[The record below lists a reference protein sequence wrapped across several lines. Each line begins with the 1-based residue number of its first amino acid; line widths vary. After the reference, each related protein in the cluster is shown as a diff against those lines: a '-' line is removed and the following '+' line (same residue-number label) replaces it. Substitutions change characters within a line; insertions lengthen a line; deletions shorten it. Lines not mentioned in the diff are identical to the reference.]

1 MITYRRFGK
10 ATRRIILNGFG
21 RGGDKQNKDKVSVI
35 TKETVGMTLLLFSA
49 LVLLITITR
58 SLMLG
63 EVGVAITAFFLG
75 VFGYLTYPLLVLAV
89 YFSLTLVT
97 GKKLIR
103 GKWIGLCSALLAAV
117 FLIVHL
123 ATSTHIVGEEGY
135 GAYLGGCW
143 TAGAGGVATATGGGV
158 IFGLIVYPVRTVLS
172 DAGAYVVFS
181 FLIVLVSFFILRA
194 CGVIGR
200 VFRKKSGLSKE
211 IAASDENE
219 SRAYPAA
226 VSFDELTP
234 APRPTAQYP
243 YANAVDE
250 RANLSRAYARED
262 HTEGRFSRNPYSAP
276 SFEQSQAPK
285 TERGQAYDGR
295 SILFADPATSY
306 KNNLIYDRDSY
317 FNSRGRRISV
327 DQSDNAP
334 VPTQTAQSQS
344 AGTSSYV
351 NDYTRQAETPRPA
364 MPKKVTE
371 EKPFVSGGYTY
382 PLRSDADDLNY
393 PQKPSYK
400 APTPEPQEEHDYYA
414 KDVPFTP
421 AEEEFS
427 SAPNIDDF
435 KLPESPKHPDTELRF
450 GDTPI
455 YPEPKKP
462 LSESAQKEA
471 NFRSLFSRSAR
482 SETPQETPVEP
493 MRETLRDSFREESV
507 REQFTEEPARENLRE
522 PFAEE
527 PEEEPPVRDTGR
539 DMFAQEEQEEP
550 PRRKEI
556 SRRVNPLSLSDDE
569 EEDEEDAGESRVFDS
584 PIGRERSAADLF
596 DDDEND
602 ENDENDEDEDDAPV
616 ERFESSRSFDRL
628 SGRSSSR
635 ESVSRASAFTQP
647 EPEPAPAPVRH
658 VYREYVHP
666 PVDLF
671 RAYDD
676 SITITQEEI
685 EKNSAI
691 IVETLAGFRVDAEVV
706 KVTCGSAVTR
716 YDIDIPRNISVPSV
730 VKRDKEIA
738 MRLHARDGVN
748 VYANWEHG
756 TISIEVPNSKRA
768 TVGMRSLML
777 SDSFVNAKPNSLMF
791 AIGKDVEGRNLCG
804 DIEKMTHVLIAGS
817 TGSGKSVCLHAML
830 ISMISKYSP
839 EELRLILIDPKKVEF
854 AIYEGIPHLMI
865 NEIITDAQKVV
876 AALNWS
882 IKEMERRYEL
892 FEQKTRSGVAV
903 RKIDEYN
910 AKRTDEER
918 LPKIVIVIDE
928 LADLMA
934 VAKKDIEERINRL
947 AAKARAAGIHLVI
960 ATQRPSVDVIT
971 GVIKS
976 NLPTR
981 MALRVIQE
989 VDSRTILDESGAEK
1003 LLGNG
1008 DMLFSIGGMNKTR
1021 AQGAFISSDETQD
1034 VIDFIKK
1041 HNESYYDTSV
1051 ADYINKANQSVA
1063 GGDMDDGESEAV
1075 SAEYIKA
1082 LGIVVKLGS
1091 ASISLIQ
1098 RKCSVG
1104 YNHAGK
1110 IIEWMELMGY
1120 ITPFDGK
1127 AKARTVILTKEEYE
1141 SKYGSL
1147 D

>member
-1 MITYRRFGK
+1 
-10 ATRRIILNGFG
+10 
-21 RGGDKQNKDKVSVI
+21 
-35 TKETVGMTLLLFSA
+35 
-49 LVLLITITR
+49 
-58 SLMLG
+58 ML
-63 EVGVAITAFFLG
+63 
-75 VFGYLTYPLLVLAV
+75 
-89 YFSLTLVT
+89 
-97 GKKLIR
+97 
-103 GKWIGLCSALLAAV
+103 
-117 FLIVHL
+117 
-123 ATSTHIVGEEGY
+123 
-135 GAYLGGCW
+135 
-143 TAGAGGVATATGGGV
+143 
-158 IFGLIVYPVRTVLS
+158 
-172 DAGAYVVFS
+172 
-181 FLIVLVSFFILRA
+181 
-194 CGVIGR
+194 
-200 VFRKKSGLSKE
+200 
-211 IAASDENE
+211 
-219 SRAYPAA
+219 
-226 VSFDELTP
+226 
-234 APRPTAQYP
+234 
-243 YANAVDE
+243 
-250 RANLSRAYARED
+250 
-262 HTEGRFSRNPYSAP
+262 
-276 SFEQSQAPK
+276 
-285 TERGQAYDGR
+285 
-295 SILFADPATSY
+295 
-306 KNNLIYDRDSY
+306 
-317 FNSRGRRISV
+317 
-327 DQSDNAP
+327 
-334 VPTQTAQSQS
+334 
-344 AGTSSYV
+344 
-351 NDYTRQAETPRPA
+351 
-364 MPKKVTE
+364 
-371 EKPFVSGGYTY
+371 
-382 PLRSDADDLNY
+382 
-393 PQKPSYK
+393 
-400 APTPEPQEEHDYYA
+400 
-414 KDVPFTP
+414 
-421 AEEEFS
+421 
-427 SAPNIDDF
+427 
-435 KLPESPKHPDTELRF
+435 
-450 GDTPI
+450 
-455 YPEPKKP
+455 
-462 LSESAQKEA
+462 
-471 NFRSLFSRSAR
+471 FRSL
-482 SETPQETPVEP
+482 
-493 MRETLRDSFREESV
+493 
-507 REQFTEEPARENLRE
+507 
-522 PFAEE
+522 
-527 PEEEPPVRDTGR
+527 
-539 DMFAQEEQEEP
+539 
-550 PRRKEI
+550 
-556 SRRVNPLSLSDDE
+556 SLNE
-569 EEDEEDAGESRVFDS
+569 EEDTGDSRVFDM
-584 PIGRERSAADLF
+584 PVRGERSAADLF
-596 DDDEND
+596 DGD
-602 ENDENDEDEDDAPV
+602 DEDE
-616 ERFESSRSFDRL
+616 EEEKTESFTGERNFGRFENRGVV
-628 SGRSSSR
+628 GRER
-635 ESVSRASAFTQP
+635 VSRTEAIVSADS
-647 EPEPAPAPVRH
+647 EPDPAPAPQRH
-658 VYREYVHP
+658 IYREYVHP

-730 VKRDKEIA
+730 IKRDKEIA

-756 TISIEVPNSKRA
+756 AISIEVPNSKRA

-777 SDSFVNAKPNSLMF
+777 SDAFVNAKHNSLMF

-910 AKRTDEER
+910 EKLAENEER
-918 LPKIVIVIDE
+918 LPKIVIVLDE

-1041 HNESYYDTSV
+1041 NNESYYDTSV
-1051 ADYINKANQSVA
+1051 ADYINKSNQSVA
-1063 GGDMDDGESEAV
+1063 SGDGMDDDVSDTV

-1098 RKCSVG
+1098 RKCSLG

>member
-1 MITYRRFGK
+1 M
-10 ATRRIILNGFG
+10 NGFG

-49 LVLLITITR
+49 LALLITITR

-75 VFGYLTYPLLVLAV
+75 VFGYLTYPLLVLSI

-97 GKKLIR
+97 GKKLIK

-123 ATSTHIVGEEGY
+123 ATSTRFVGEEGY
-135 GAYLGGCW
+135 GAYLSGCW
-143 TAGAGGVATATGGGV
+143 TAGAGGVATSTGGGV
-158 IFGLIVYPVRTVLS
+158 IFGLIVYPIRAVLS
-172 DAGAYVVFS
+172 NAGAYVVFS
-181 FLIVLVSFFILRA
+181 FLIVLALFFILRA

-200 VFRKKSGLSKE
+200 VFRKKSGLGRE
-211 IAASDENE
+211 IAAADENE
-219 SRAYPAA
+219 ARAYPAA

-243 YANAVDE
+243 YANAFDE
-250 RANLSRAYARED
+250 RANLSGAYARED
-262 HTEGRFSRNPYSAP
+262 HTTRNPYSAP
-276 SFEQSQAPK
+276 SSEQSQTPK
-285 TERGQAYDGR
+285 TERGMAYDGR

-327 DQSDNAP
+327 EQSGNTPA
-334 VPTQTAQSQS
+334 PTQTAQPQS

-400 APTPEPQEEHDYYA
+400 APTPEPKEEHDYYA

-455 YPEPKKP
+455 YSEPKKP

-471 NFRSLFSRSAR
+471 NFRSLFSRPAR
-482 SETPQETPVEP
+482 SETPVEPTQSSRPVEP
-493 MRETLRDSFREESV
+493 TRENLRDSFREEPV
-507 REQFTEEPARENLRE
+507 REQFTEEPVRENLRE

-539 DMFAQEEQEEP
+539 DMFAREEQEELP
-550 PRRKEI
+550 KRKEI
-556 SRRVNPLSLSDDE
+556 SRRVNPLSLSEDE
-569 EEDEEDAGESRVFDS
+569 EDDEEDAGESRVFDS

-596 DDDEND
+596 DDDE
-602 ENDENDEDEDDAPV
+602 DEDEEDAPV

-628 SGRSSSR
+628 SDRGTSR
-635 ESVSRASAFTQP
+635 ESVSRVSAFTQP
-647 EPEPAPAPVRH
+647 SRSEPEPEPAPAPAPVRH

-676 SITITQEEI
+676 NITITQEEI

-756 TISIEVPNSKRA
+756 AISIEVPNSKRV

-910 AKRTDEER
+910 AKRTEDEER
-918 LPKIVIVIDE
+918 LPKIVIVLDE

-1063 GGDMDDGESEAV
+1063 GGDDMDDGESEAV

>member
-1 MITYRRFGK
+1 M
-10 ATRRIILNGFG
+10 NGFG
-21 RGGDKQNKDKVSVI
+21 RGGDKQNKDKISVI
-35 TKETVGMTLLLFSA
+35 TKETAGMTLLLFSA
-49 LVLLITITR
+49 LALLITVTR

-75 VFGYLTYPLLVLAV
+75 VFGYLTYPLLVLAI
-89 YFSLTLVT
+89 YFSLMLVT
-97 GKKLIR
+97 GKKLIS
-103 GKWIGLCSALLAAV
+103 GKWIALFSALLLSI
-117 FLIVHL
+117 FFIVHL
-123 ATSTHIVGEEGY
+123 ATSARFIGEGY
-135 GAYLGGCW
+135 GTYLNGCW
-143 TAGAGGVATATGGGV
+143 NAGDGGVSTSTGGGV
-158 IFGLIVYPVRTVLS
+158 MLGLLVYPVRALLS
-172 DAGAYVVFS
+172 NAGAYVVFS
-181 FLIVLVSFFILRA
+181 FLIILSLFFMLRMTPLKKH
-194 CGVIGR
+194 
-200 VFRKKSGLSKE
+200 VFRGNVSKE
-211 IAASDENE
+211 IAVSD
-219 SRAYPAA
+219 RTRGTKAYPAA
-226 VSFDELTP
+226 MAFEELAT
-234 APRPTAQYP
+234 ASRPSAMP
-243 YANAVDE
+243 LDGE
-250 RANLSRAYARED
+250 NLKSGDLPLRHRIPFEGRED
-262 HTEGRFSRNPYSAP
+262 NPYSYSAEEVRTNP
-276 SFEQSQAPK
+276 AEQ
-285 TERGQAYDGR
+285 RGIASDGR

-317 FNSRGRRISV
+317 FNSRNRRSSV
-327 DQSDNAP
+327 ERASSEPQREITGN
-334 VPTQTAQSQS
+334 TH
-344 AGTSSYV
+344 TSSYV
-351 NDYTRQAETPRPA
+351 NDYTRHAEAPRPV

-371 EKPFVSGGYTY
+371 DKPFVSGGYTY
-382 PLRSDADDLNY
+382 PIRPSADELNY

-400 APTPEPQEEHDYYA
+400 APTEPEKKERDYYA
-414 KDVPFTP
+414 KDVPFADT
-421 AEEEFS
+421 EEEFS

-435 KLPESPKHPDTELRF
+435 KLPDAPKHSETELRF
-450 GDTPI
+450 GDTPA
-455 YPEPKKP
+455 YPRPKKT
-462 LSESAQKEA
+462 LTESAKKEA
-471 NFRSLFSRSAR
+471 NFRSLFSRPAR
-482 SETPQETPVEP
+482 STEETPVAPIAE
-493 MRETLRDSFREESV
+493 RETFPA
-507 REQFTEEPARENLRE
+507 EPARESVRDEFEEPVQPVRE
-522 PFAEE
+522 DPAYDAAPSFNEDVPAEE
-527 PEEEPPVRDTGR
+527 PRGH
-539 DMFAQEEQEEP
+539 
-550 PRRKEI
+550 KEI
-556 SRRVNPLSLSDDE
+556 SRRVNPLSLNE
-569 EEDEEDAGESRVFDS
+569 EEDTGDSRVFDM
-584 PIGRERSAADLF
+584 PVRGERSAADLF
-596 DDDEND
+596 DGD
-602 ENDENDEDEDDAPV
+602 DEDE
-616 ERFESSRSFDRL
+616 EEEKTESFTGERNFGRFENRGVV
-628 SGRSSSR
+628 GRER
-635 ESVSRASAFTQP
+635 VSRTEAIVSADS
-647 EPEPAPAPVRH
+647 EPDPAPAPQRH
-658 VYREYVHP
+658 IYREYVHP

-730 VKRDKEIA
+730 IKRDKEIA

-756 TISIEVPNSKRA
+756 AISIEVPNSKRA

-777 SDSFVNAKPNSLMF
+777 SDAFVNAKHNSLMF

-910 AKRTDEER
+910 EKLAENEER
-918 LPKIVIVIDE
+918 LPKIVIVLDE

-1041 HNESYYDTSV
+1041 NNESYYDTSV
-1051 ADYINKANQSVA
+1051 ADYINKSNQSVA
-1063 GGDMDDGESEAV
+1063 SGDGMDDDVSDAV